1 MLGSNLLNMIVYS
14 KNMVKIGEVKNFE
27 MNIEQ
32 MKITHLI
39 IKMENQA
46 AREILGKRRLIRQQR
61 AKIDIQSIETIKDA
75 VILRQP
81 MDELKDIIK
90 KI

>member
-1 MLGSNLLNMIVYS
+1 
-14 KNMVKIGEVKNFE
+14 MVKIGEVKSFE

-81 MDELKDIIK
+81 MDELKGIIK

>member
-1 MLGSNLLNMIVYS
+1 
-14 KNMVKIGEVKNFE
+14 MVKIGEVKNFE

-81 MDELKDIIK
+81 MDELKGIIS

>member
-1 MLGSNLLNMIVYS
+1 MIVYS

-61 AKIDIQSIETIKDA
+61 AKIDVQSIEAIKDA

-81 MDELKDIIK
+81 MDELKGIIK

>member
-1 MLGSNLLNMIVYS
+1 
-14 KNMVKIGEVKNFE
+14 MVKIGEVKNFE